1 MYFKNMSVQNL
12 PDYQAL
18 ELFQK
23 QHRLERVE
31 GNSPEKE
38 TLYLATQLQLQNQ

>member
-1 MYFKNMSVQNL
+1 MYLKNMNVQNL

-23 QHRLERVE
+23 QHRLERVG
-31 GNSPEKE
+31 GNSPENE
-38 TLYLATQLQLQNQ
+38 IRY